1 MSKQATLGENV
12 QKETFKAL
20 ALQVPGGH
28 FLIFD
33 IHNISAGARVTIKQK
48 ADLIQIG
55 SSN

>member
-28 FLIFD
+28 FLIFTGT
-33 IHNISAGARVTIKQK
+33 SGKFVFTGKLGYR
-48 ADLIQIG
+48 
-55 SSN
+55 